1 MFRNEHS
8 VAVVRNAPK
17 IDILQNSDR
26 SAAMK
31 PGLQQGTVADLT
43 WIVDAAMVI
52 TLGGDARATVF
63 STPNMIL
70 LMERAARE
78 ALRPFLEPGEE
89 SVGIDVNIRHLAG
102 TGMGDTVTGRAKV
115 TVIEGRKIHFQV
127 ECRAGE
133 RLLGQGTHVRAIV
146 PVAKIIENLNTLSP
160 QAAAMHLS
168 ASSADLPPLS
178 TLQVTVRN
186 RIAHVLLNRPAALNA
201 VDVRMTG
208 ELEQLVA
215 WLAGHPAEVRAVLI
229 SGSGRA
235 FCAGDDV
242 RELPSLAIEDA
253 RTLSLRQAQL
263 YLAFERLPQT
273 IIALINGDALG
284 GGCVLAC
291 AADLRLACHAA
302 RFGMPEIRLGWPP
315 GYGLAQ
321 LTALVGKARA
331 LQLCLTGDPIT
342 AAQAL
347 DWGLVNELVPSGQL
361 QARGQQ
367 LCERLLQMPAEA
379 LRATKQLIH
388 LDEGTQPKVA
398 HRADTEAYIRCL
410 QRPDAI
416 EGLQAFAAKRA
427 AKFTE
432 L

>member
-78 ALRPFLEPGEE
+78 SLRPFLEPGEE

-102 TGMGDTVTGRAKV
+102 TGLGDTVTGRARV
-115 TVIEGRKIHFQV
+115 TAVEGRKIHFQV

-168 ASSADLPPLS
+168 ASSGDLPPLS
-178 TLQVTVRN
+178 TLQITVRN
-186 RIAHVLLNRPAALNA
+186 RIAHVLLNRPTALNA

-291 AADLRLACHAA
+291 AADLRLACHVA

-416 EGLQAFAAKRA
+416 EGMQAFAAKRA
-427 AKFTE
+427 AKFTK

>member
-1 MFRNEHS
+1 MRLS
-8 VAVVRNAPK
+8 RIPQNAAF
-17 IDILQNSDR
+17 LQNSDR
-26 SAAMK
+26 SVTMK

-43 WIVDAAMVI
+43 WIVDASMVI

-78 ALRPFLEPGEE
+78 ALRPYLEQGEE

-102 TGMGDTVTGRAKV
+102 TGMGDTVTGRATV
-115 TVIEGRKIHFQV
+115 TAIEGRKIQFAV
-127 ECRAGE
+127 ECRAGD
-133 RLLGQGTHVRAIV
+133 RVLGQGTHVRAVV
-146 PVAKIIENLNTLSP
+146 PVAKIIENLNSLTPS
-160 QAAAMHLS
+160 ASAMSLT
-168 ASSADLPPLS
+168 ASSAELPTLS
-178 TLQVTVRN
+178 TLQVNVRN
-186 RIAHVLLNRPAALNA
+186 RIAHVILNRPAALNA
-201 VDVRMTG
+201 VDRQMTG

-215 WLAGHPAEVRAVLI
+215 WLAGHPQQVRAVLV
-229 SGSGRA
+229 SGAGRA

-242 RELPSLAIEDA
+242 RELPAIAIEDA
-253 RTLSLRQAQL
+253 RELSLRQAQL

-273 IIALINGDALG
+273 IIALVNGDALG

-291 AADLRLACHAA
+291 AADLRLACHSA

-342 AAQAL
+342 ATQAL
-347 DWGLVNELVPSGQL
+347 DWGLVNELVPAGQL

-367 LCERLLQMPAEA
+367 LCERLLQLPAEA

-410 QRPDAI
+410 QRADAQ
-416 EGLQAFAAKRA
+416 EGLQAFATRRPP
-427 AKFTE
+427 KFTE
-432 L
+432 P